1 LGDAQD
7 FDAGILKDG
16 ALDTNLWQGTSA
28 ARAAQLLTNA
38 PLSNENP
45 IIRDMVRTVILSGGV
60 PPQSRSAGGAQAYEA
75 ARLKAVLAVEATPS
89 GDSDTLDGFLARNP
103 DLARAPLAQVDLAF
117 SKGDWQRAC
126 EISDT
131 ITTER
136 ALPEWARLR
145 AACHGLRG
153 ETSAADVTR
162 DLLRSGGY
170 DNPAYHAQM
179 DALLT
184 GQDPAASTDPS
195 DALVSFLANRNTALL
210 AGEAPSAA
218 DAPASSSDIFADFA
232 DSELTTLQSKFGN
245 LSFDIT
251 LGDLDLET
259 ALSDPSPRA
268 TGRLFV
274 LGQAGEAAALDAF
287 INRAVRAG
295 VDEKIALDKLAPMI
309 QALPAQSRVNT
320 NLSRYTAAA
329 VMNQDI
335 AGLQQIYSALPQGP
349 AQARIALI
357 TDALGGGFFG
367 QALGRDIEGRLAD
380 PATRGQAVKDTQIA
394 LALGASL
401 SDPAAE
407 VLSIYPVPAL
417 TLPQNQ
423 LLLLEAAMR
432 DDSRAETSLIVASL
446 LSSGSLNVTDKAYLI
461 SALTKTGLQRFAGR
475 LAADVYFEGL
485 KTTL

>member
-1 LGDAQD
+1 
-7 FDAGILKDG
+7 
-16 ALDTNLWQGTSA
+16 
-28 ARAAQLLTNA
+28 
-38 PLSNENP
+38 
-45 IIRDMVRTVILSGGV
+45 
-60 PPQSRSAGGAQAYEA
+60 
-75 ARLKAVLAVEATPS
+75 
-89 GDSDTLDGFLARNP
+89 
-103 DLARAPLAQVDLAF
+103 
-117 SKGDWQRAC
+117 
-126 EISDT
+126 
-131 ITTER
+131 
-136 ALPEWARLR
+136 
-145 AACHGLRG
+145 
-153 ETSAADVTR
+153 
-162 DLLRSGGY
+162 
-170 DNPAYHAQM
+170 M

-195 DALVSFLANRNTALL
+195 DALVSFLANRNTASL

-380 PATRGQAVKDTQIA
+380 PAARGQAVKDTQIA

-432 DDSRAETSLIVASL
+432 DDSRAETSLIVASP